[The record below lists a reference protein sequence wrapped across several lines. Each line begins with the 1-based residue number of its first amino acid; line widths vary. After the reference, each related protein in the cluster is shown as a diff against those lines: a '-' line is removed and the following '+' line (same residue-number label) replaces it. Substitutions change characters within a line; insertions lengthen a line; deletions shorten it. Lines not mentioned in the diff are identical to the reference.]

1 MAIKFQATTTLVGL
15 LFPWRGYSLSRR
27 VARVRFPDDFYT
39 WFDNS
44 VQCGLGH
51 HRDSN
56 VGSGRLPSFSYALGN
71 QVTLLPLS
79 FHFQDEKTLWSLL
92 SG

>member
-15 LFPWRGYSLSRR
+15 LFLWRGYSLSRR
-27 VARVRFPDDFYT
+27 VARVRFPDDLYT

-44 VQCGLGH
+44 VQCT
-51 HRDSN
+51 DSN

-79 FHFQDEKTLWSLL
+79 LHFQDEKALWSLL